1 MKRMMLPI
9 IGLLGVALVVTPCA
23 FSGEPEQKGAGS
35 TAANAEAANPKEI
48 LKKAEAAL
56 KKVKQVRYKA
66 EYKGTEWVTAFVPS
80 LEGTA
85 MLGEPSQH
93 DIARFR
99 CEVKL
104 TPRGESEAIEL
115 SAGSDGDLYYL
126 IDPAKKMV
134 FADIDE
140 AVLGKQ
146 QRNLQR
152 VLLRDF
158 VAKEPLAEDLKAEK
172 VELLGTEDVGGEPCH
187 KVRVTRSETQRVV
200 WYLSQKDWLPRRVV
214 RLYKNQQGEEGSTQL
229 LLTDLVAEPK
239 LNAKKFELT
248 VPKGFTKTDEFA
260 P

>member
-1 MKRMMLPI
+1 MKRMMLPV
-9 IGLLGVALVVTPCA
+9 IGLVVAALAVTPRA
-23 FSGEPEQKGAGS
+23 FSEEPKQKSAAS
-35 TAANAEAANPKEI
+35 TAAKAGAADPMEI
-48 LKKAEAAL
+48 LKKAEGAL

-66 EYKGTEWVTAFVPS
+66 QYKGTEWVTAFVPS

-85 MLGEPSQH
+85 MLGEPSEY
-93 DIARFR
+93 DVPRFR

-104 TPRGESEAIEL
+104 TLKGATEAIEL

-126 IDPAKKMV
+126 IDPGKKIV
-134 FADIDE
+134 YADMDE
-140 AVLGKQ
+140 AVLGTH

-172 VELLGTEDVGGEPCH
+172 VELLGTEEVGGEQCQ
-187 KVRVTRSETQRVV
+187 KVHITRSETQGVI
-200 WYLSQKDWLPRRVV
+200 WYVSQKDWLPRRID
-214 RLYKNQQGEEGSTQL
+214 RLYKNQQGEQGSTQL
-229 LLTDLVAEPK
+229 VLTDLVVEPK
-239 LNAKKFELT
+239 LNAKLFELT